1 MNEPTKGAVSGLR
14 TVAVS
19 VTDQDRAVAFYVD
32 LLGFEIRLDMPL
44 DELGGRWIELAPAG
58 AATTIALVP
67 ANGDNPAGR
76 STGIRLTTGDA
87 VRLHDQLTEQRVD
100 VDAVLTWPGVPSMFG
115 FRDPDGN
122 GLTIVELSGEADPS
136 VGPPLAAQE
145 PTGGDLLPSAR
156 PEVVSTQEWQHAR
169 EGLLV
174 AEKAVTRAQDALAA
188 QRRRLPMVRVTAD
201 YDFDSPSGPRSLP
214 DLFEGRTQL
223 VVYQFMD
230 NGPDNYCPGCTWFT
244 NNVPAAG
251 PALLAESG
259 VTWVTVSDMPLAQ
272 IQAYASRMGWSVP
285 FVSSRGTTFAEDCGA
300 GGGFMLSVFVRDGD
314 NVYLTYNTTSRG
326 VDGLLFASKILDLTP
341 YGRQQDWEDS
351 PAGWPQRPTY
361 G

>member
-1 MNEPTKGAVSGLR
+1 MNEAASSTVNGVR
-14 TVAVS
+14 TVAVP
-19 VTDQDRAVAFYVD
+19 VTDQVRAVAFYTD
-32 LLGFEIRLDMPL
+32 LLGFQIRMDAPL
-44 DELGGRWIELAPAG
+44 DEIGGRWIELAPSG
-58 AATTIALVP
+58 AETTIALTP
-67 ANGDNPAGR
+67 ANGQNSAGIA
-76 STGIRLTTGDA
+76 TGIRLRTTDA
-87 VRLHDQLTEQRVD
+87 VGLHDQLSERQVD
-100 VDAVLTWPGVPSMFG
+100 VDAVLSWPGVPPMFG

-122 GLTIVELSGEADPS
+122 GLTIVEVSEEADDS
-136 VGPPLAAQE
+136 FQRPPAENRPQGNAS
-145 PTGGDLLPSAR
+145 LPAAR
-156 PEVVSTQEWQHAR
+156 PDVVSPAEWQQAR
-169 EGLLV
+169 ETLLA
-174 AEKAVTRAQDALAA
+174 AEKAATRAQDALAA
-188 QRRRLPMVRVTAD
+188 QRRRLPMVRFAGD
-201 YDFDSPSGPRSLP
+201 YVFTTSVGQRSLP
-214 DLFEGRTQL
+214 DLFEGRAQL

-244 NNVPAAG
+244 NNVPTAG

-259 VTWVTVSDMPLAQ
+259 VTWATVSDMPLAQ

-314 NVYLTYNTTSRG
+314 DVYLTYNTTSRG

-351 PAGWPQRPTY
+351 PAGWPQKPTY